1 MPLLSLDQL
10 TVVGVSP
17 AELVDIA
24 ADAGYDAIS
33 AFTSS
38 TDSAGAYRLAKG
50 DDRTEAMI
58 ARLRERGITVSNLEG
73 LVVKPRM
80 DWDDYARLI
89 DLGGRIGARCGATV
103 ILDKDRAR
111 ATDSFCRLAEMAA
124 NGGLGLVL
132 EFCRLTEIGSLAE
145 AVEFVGL
152 ASHPAGVL
160 VDVMHLILGGETPAD
175 IARYDPALILA
186 SQLCD
191 SPATLSDDDYMRD
204 AFNQREVPGDGELP
218 VVEFLKAL
226 PAHAV
231 VGIEVPLKSLAEQG
245 MSHLDRARLLLERT
259 RTLLTEAG
267 RTTEA
272 A

>member
-38 TDSAGAYRLAKG
+38 SDGDGAYRLAIG

-58 ARLRERGITVSNLEG
+58 ARLRARGIAVSNLEG

-80 DWDDYARLI
+80 DWDEYARLI

-103 ILDKDRAR
+103 ILDRDRAR
-111 ATDSFCRLAEMAA
+111 ATDSFCRLAEMTAD
-124 NGGLGLVL
+124 GGLGLAL
-132 EFCRLTEIGSLAE
+132 EFCRLTEVRSLAE
-145 AVEFVGL
+145 AIAFVGL
-152 ASHPAGVL
+152 ASRPAGVL
-160 VDVMHLILGGETPAD
+160 VDVMHLVLGGETPAD

-186 SQLCD
+186 AQLCD
-191 SPATLSDDDYMRD
+191 SRAALSEEDYMRD
-204 AFNQREVPGDGELP
+204 AFSQREVPGDGELP
-218 VVEFLKAL
+218 VVDFLKAL
-226 PAHAV
+226 PEHTAI
-231 VGIEVPLKSLAEQG
+231 GLEVPLKSLAEQG

-259 RTLLTEAG
+259 RALLA
-267 RTTEA
+267 RA